1 MPKRD
6 AAERAARKKAFAIAY
21 ETPGPT
27 FHNATE
33 SYIQAVEPEAN
44 REAASRGGSR
54 YLRDPAVQAQ
64 ITQSARAVESYSGMT
79 KEQYVAHCLDMEARM
94 VALAEDGGRGA
105 AMAAARYVEQA
116 GKALGFFVKV
126 IRDETPNRGI
136 PLPRTRDEMAQLHR
150 GIGLMLE
157 LSEPNPLPPGQQLA
171 AATVATEDEADYE
184 VVEHVEETPSEQRS
198 DGPNETPG
206 DE

>member
-6 AAERAARKKAFAIAY
+6 AAERAARKKAFAVAY

-33 SYIQAVEPEAN
+33 SYLQAVEPT
-44 REAASRGGSR
+44 ASRETAAKGGAR
-54 YLRDPAVQAQ
+54 YLRDPMVQAQ
-64 ITQSARAVESYSGMT
+64 ITASGKATQLYSGMT
-79 KEQYVAHCLDMEARM
+79 KDQFVEHCMDMEARM
-94 VALAEDGGRGA
+94 VALAEAGGKGA
-105 AMAAARYVEQA
+105 AMAAARYMEHA

-126 IRDETPNRGI
+126 VRDETPNRGI
-136 PLPRTRDEMAQLHR
+136 PLPRTREEMAQLHR

-171 AATVATEDEADYE
+171 AGAAEADYE
-184 VVEHVEETPSEQRS
+184 VVDDAETEREQGS
-198 DGPNETPG
+198 DGTNEAPSH
-206 DE
+206 E